1 MQMRLS
7 TKGRYGV
14 RAMFDLAMHSGEG
27 AIALKSV
34 AQREHISEK
43 YLEHLFASL
52 KKAGLIHS
60 VRGAQGGYRLAR
72 SPEDITLGDIIRV
85 LEGPIAPT
93 ECVIDDM
100 GAEKCDRASE
110 CIMRTIWCKI
120 KDEINSI
127 LDSVTLAQICEEQRK
142 MSGEGYMYYI

>member
-1 MQMRLS
+1 MKLS

-34 AQREHISEK
+34 AHREQISEK

-60 VRGAQGGYRLAR
+60 VRGAQGGYRLAL
-72 SPEDITLGDIIRV
+72 PAEDITLGDIIRV

-93 ECVIDDM
+93 DCVID
-100 GAEKCDRASE
+100 GAGEQCDRSSQ
-110 CIMRTIWCKI
+110 CVMRTFWCRVR
-120 KDEINSI
+120 DDINKI
-127 LDSVTLAQICEEQRK
+127 LDDITLDQIVEQQRK
-142 MSGEGYMYYI
+142 QNGEGYMFYI

>member
-1 MQMRLS
+1 MRLS

-14 RAMFDLAMHSGEG
+14 RAMFDLALHSGEG

-43 YLEHLFASL
+43 YLEHLFANL

-72 SPEDITLGDIIRV
+72 PADEITLGDIIRV
-85 LEGPIAPT
+85 LEGPVAPT
-93 ECVIDDM
+93 ECVIED
-100 GAEKCDRASE
+100 GGREKCERSGE
-110 CIMRTIWCKI
+110 CIMRTVWCRVR
-120 KDEINSI
+120 DEINEI
-127 LDSVTLAQICEEQRK
+127 LDKITLAEIVEEQRK
-142 MSGEGYMYYI
+142 VSGQGYMFYI

>member
-1 MQMRLS
+1 MRLS

-14 RAMFDLAMHSGEG
+14 RAMFDLALHSGEG

-52 KKAGLIHS
+52 KKAGLIRS

-72 SPEDITLGDIIRV
+72 PPEEITLGDIIRV

-93 ECVIDDM
+93 ECVIDDD
-100 GAEKCDRASE
+100 GHESCERSTD
-110 CIMRTIWCKI
+110 CVMRSIWGNVR
-120 KDEINSI
+120 DQINEI
-127 LDSVTLAQICEEQRK
+127 LDGITLAQIVEEQRK
-142 MSGEGYMYYI
+142 MSGKGYMYYI

>member
-1 MQMRLS
+1 MRLS

-14 RAMFDLAMHSGEG
+14 RALFDLAMHSGEG

-34 AQREHISEK
+34 AQRENISEK

-52 KKAGLIHS
+52 KKSGLIHS

-72 SPEDITLGDIIRV
+72 PAEDITLGDIIRV

-93 ECVIDDM
+93 DCVADEGGISCERS
-100 GAEKCDRASE
+100 GSCV
-110 CIMRTIWCKI
+110 MRSIWCRVR
-120 KDEINSI
+120 DEINGI
-127 LDSVTLAQICEEQRK
+127 LDGITLADIVEEEKKAAGQ
-142 MSGEGYMYYI
+142 GYMFYI

>member
-1 MQMRLS
+1 MRLS

-14 RAMFDLAMHSGEG
+14 RALFDLALHSGDE

-34 AQREHISEK
+34 AQRENISEK

-52 KKAGLIHS
+52 KKSGLIQS

-72 SPEDITLGDIIRV
+72 PPEEITLGDIIRV

-93 ECVIDDM
+93 DCVLDGGGND
-100 GAEKCDRASE
+100 CDRSDR
-110 CIMRTIWCKI
+110 CVMRSIWCRVR
-120 KDEINSI
+120 DEINGI
-127 LDSVTLAQICEEQRK
+127 LDSITLADIVEEEK
-142 MSGEGYMYYI
+142 KASGEGYMFYI

>member
-1 MQMRLS
+1 MRLS

-14 RAMFDLAMHSGEG
+14 RAMFDLAMHNAEG

-60 VRGAQGGYRLAR
+60 VRGAQGGYRLAK

-85 LEGPIAPT
+85 LEGPVSPT
-93 ECVIDDM
+93 ECVMDNE
-100 GAEKCDRASE
+100 GGEKCERSSE
-110 CIMRTIWCKI
+110 CVMRSIWCRVR
-120 KDEINSI
+120 DEINHI
-127 LDSVTLAQICEEQRK
+127 LDAITLAEIVEEQRK
-142 MSGEGYMYYI
+142 RSGEGYMFYI

>member
-1 MQMRLS
+1 MRLS

-14 RAMFDLAMHSGEG
+14 RAMFDLALHYGEG

-72 SPEDITLGDIIRV
+72 APEEITLGDIIRV
-85 LEGPIAPT
+85 LEGPVAPT
-93 ECVIDDM
+93 ECVID
-100 GAEKCDRASE
+100 GKGSEKCDRTSE
-110 CIMRTIWCKI
+110 CVMRVIWCRVR
-120 KDEINSI
+120 DDINAI
-127 LDSVTLAQICEEQRK
+127 LDGVTLAQVVEEQRK
-142 MSGEGYMYYI
+142 MSGQGYMFYI

>member
-1 MQMRLS
+1 MRLS

-14 RAMFDLAMHSGEG
+14 RAMFDLALHSGEG

-72 SPEDITLGDIIRV
+72 SPEEITLGDIIRV
-85 LEGPIAPT
+85 LEGPVAPT
-93 ECVIDDM
+93 ECVIDEN
-100 GAEKCDRASE
+100 GGEKCDRSVE
-110 CIMRTIWCKI
+110 CVMRSIWCRVR
-120 KDEINSI
+120 DQINDV
-127 LDSVTLAQICEEQRK
+127 LDSITLAEVVEEQRK
-142 MSGEGYMYYI
+142 RSGQGYMFYI

>member
-1 MQMRLS
+1 MKLS

-14 RAMFDLAMHSGEG
+14 RAMFDLAMHAGEG

-34 AQREHISEK
+34 AQREQISEK

-72 SPEDITLGDIIRV
+72 PAAEITLGDIIRV
-85 LEGPIAPT
+85 LEGPVAPT
-93 ECVIDDM
+93 ECVVK
-100 GAEKCDRASE
+100 GSASETCDRSAE
-110 CIMRTIWCKI
+110 CVMHQVWGRLS
-120 KDEINSI
+120 DEINAI
-127 LDSVTLAQICEEQRK
+127 LDSITLEEIVEEQRK
-142 MSGEGYMYYI
+142 LTGEGYMYYIYG

>member
-1 MQMRLS
+1 MRIS

-14 RAMFDLAMHSGEG
+14 RAMFDLAMHNREN

-60 VRGAQGGYRLAR
+60 VRGAQGGYRLAHP
-72 SPEDITLGDIIRV
+72 PEEITLGDIIRV
-85 LEGPIAPT
+85 LEGPVTPS
-93 ECVIDDM
+93 ECVTEESEICERMAECVMHDVWCRIRTQIDDV
-100 GAEKCDRASE
+100 
-110 CIMRTIWCKI
+110 
-120 KDEINSI
+120 
-127 LDSVTLAQICEEQRK
+127 LDSITLADVCEEQRK
-142 MSGEGYMYYI
+142 LQKNGYMYHI

>member
-1 MQMRLS
+1 MRLS

-34 AQREHISEK
+34 AQRENISEK

-52 KKAGLIHS
+52 KKAGLIRS

-72 SPEDITLGDIIRV
+72 EPEDITIGDIVRV

-93 ECVIDDM
+93 ECVIEDE
-100 GAEKCDRASE
+100 GTGKCERSSD
-110 CIMRTIWCKI
+110 CVMRVVWGNVRDKI
-120 KDEINSI
+120 NDI
-127 LDSVTLAQICEEQRK
+127 LDDINLATLVEEQRK
-142 MSGEGYMYYI
+142 MGGQGYMYYI

>member
-1 MQMRLS
+1 MRLS

-14 RAMFDLAMHSGEG
+14 RAMFDLAMHSHDG
-27 AIALKSV
+27 AISLKSV

-72 SPEDITLGDIIRV
+72 PPEEITLGDIIRV
-85 LEGPIAPT
+85 LEGPVAPT
-93 ECVIDDM
+93 ECV
-100 GAEKCDRASE
+100 SE
-110 CIMRTIWCKI
+110 AVDGEICERTHECVMHNVWGRI
-120 KDEINSI
+120 KDEINAV
-127 LDSVTLAQICEEQRK
+127 LDSVTLADICEEQRRMQK
-142 MSGEGYMYYI
+142 DNYMFYI

>member
-1 MQMRLS
+1 MRLS

-14 RAMFDLAMHSGEG
+14 RALFDLAMHSGEG

-34 AQREHISEK
+34 ARREHISEK

-72 SPEDITLGDIIRV
+72 PPAEITLGDIIRV
-85 LEGPIAPT
+85 LEGPISPT
-93 ECVIDDM
+93 ECVIDDQ
-100 GAEKCDRASE
+100 GGEKCDRSSA
-110 CIMRTIWCKI
+110 CIMRTVWCRVR
-120 KDEINSI
+120 DQINEV
-127 LDSVTLAQICEEQRK
+127 LDGITLAEIVEEQRK
-142 MSGEGYMYYI
+142 ALGEGYMFYI

>member
-1 MQMRLS
+1 MRLS

-14 RAMFDLAMHSGEG
+14 RAMFDLAMHSGDG

-34 AQREHISEK
+34 AEREHISEK

-72 SPEDITLGDIIRV
+72 PPEEITIGDIVRV
-85 LEGPIAPT
+85 LEGPVSPT
-93 ECVIDDM
+93 ECVVED
-100 GAEKCDRASE
+100 GSVERCERASE
-110 CIMRTIWCKI
+110 CVMRSVWCKVKKQI
-120 KDEINSI
+120 DEV
-127 LDSVTLAQICEEQRK
+127 LDGFTLAQICEEQRK
-142 MSGEGYMYYI
+142 MRRQGYMYYI